1 MGNIINYTI
10 QSYKDCVI
18 NFGYPITDHK
28 SYIACGS
35 INCNNVP
42 KLYLSVVTIDFVELL
57 KMILPLLK
65 DRETPFL
72 LIKNDKAHYMLNAGQ
87 YGEDE
92 IGKVM
97 IICPKSLQDGILLA
111 NQINLL
117 TKEYRGPLCPSAIRI
132 GKVLYIEPLLKGKSL
147 QPFIDKGFKKMSK
160 RRTILGKYY
169 IPIAIIK
176 TSFKGTVYKAVSLT
190 GLSFKTCLV
199 KEGKPQALDDHLG
212 RSILDRLLW
221 QKEVITNL
229 HNQVATPAYYD
240 FFEENE
246 HTYLVTQFIEG
257 VTLFETVSQI
267 YQTRNWNGI
276 NKVQQDIL
284 LKLFLN
290 AVEIVESIH
299 NQGYV
304 QRDISDSNFLVMSNG
319 SLCIIDFEL
328 SYNMIT
334 NTPAYPFPLG
344 TVGYAPPEQ
353 LELADPDYKEDIYA
367 LGALFCFIVTGIP
380 PIHFISKDRQKLF
393 RDLKGITRNN
403 HITKIIIRC
412 LSRHRSERPSL
423 ASIREGIN
431 NFIEVTTKH

>member
-1 MGNIINYTI
+1 MINYPI

-18 NFGYPITDHK
+18 NFGYHISDK
-28 SYIACGS
+28 KFYIACGA
-35 INCNNVP
+35 ITFNNVP
-42 KLYLSVVTIDFVELL
+42 NLYLSVITIGFIELL

-65 DRETPFL
+65 NTETPFL

-87 YGEDE
+87 YGESE

-97 IICPKSLQDGILLA
+97 IICPKSLEDGLLLA
-111 NQINLL
+111 KQINLL
-117 TKEYRGPLCPSAIRI
+117 TQNYCGPLCPSAVRI
-132 GKVLYIEPLLKGKSL
+132 GRVLYIEPLLKCKSL
-147 QPFIDKGFKKMSK
+147 QPFIDKGFKEINK

-176 TSFKGTVYKAVSLT
+176 TSFKGTVYKAVSLK

-212 RSILDRLLW
+212 RSIRDRLLW
-221 QKEVITNL
+221 QREVTTDFHDHI
-229 HNQVATPAYYD
+229 ATPSYYD

-246 HTYLVTQFIEG
+246 HTYLVTQFIDG
-257 VTLFETVSQI
+257 VTLFETVRQI
-267 YQTRNWNGI
+267 YQTKNWRGI
-276 NKVQQDIL
+276 NKEQQNSL

-299 NQGYV
+299 TKGYV

-393 RDLKGITRNN
+393 KDLKGITRNN
-403 HITKIIIRC
+403 HITTIIIRC
-412 LSRHRSERPSL
+412 LSRQRSERPSL

-431 NFIEVTTKH
+431 NFIKVTTNY